1 MRGRL
6 GLDADVRLLDRHV
19 LTETAVAGGAA
30 TGAFVFVLVAGN
42 ILTQVS
48 SAIAS
53 GRVSGWEGLELV
65 GLLIPGV
72 LPYALPLGLLTGV
85 LIAFGRMSSQ
95 QELTAMKASGRSLG
109 RIARPALLLAG
120 GLALLSAWLNL
131 EIAPSANTE
140 YRRLLVGSAKD
151 NPASVIVPG
160 KLNRQFPGM
169 VIRAAERDGEV
180 LRDFWLWSVDE
191 RGRLT
196 QTVHAREARLAPSL
210 NRKGEGILRV
220 ELTDARLEKRQPGDE
235 TFASPSSFIQART
248 TSLEFAASGVFKDGE
263 NFQRKLRWLTTSE
276 LLDAMDKGWQVAP
289 NATRKEKEQGQM
301 LAATQ
306 LMAHL
311 ASAFSVFSLAFL
323 AVPLAVR
330 VGRSETFVNAAI
342 ALGVALTYY
351 LLTSMAAYV
360 KDPDLRP
367 DLLIWLPNVVVVGL
381 AWTLLRRASRH

>member
-1 MRGRL
+1 VRGWL

-19 LTETAVAGGAA
+19 LTETAVASGIA

-42 ILTQVS
+42 ILSQVS
-48 SAIAS
+48 GAIAS

-65 GLLIPGV
+65 GLLVPGV

-120 GLALLSAWLNL
+120 ILALLSAWLNL

-140 YRRLLVGSAKD
+140 YRRLLLGSAKD

-210 NRKGEGILRV
+210 NSKGEGILRV

-248 TSLEFAASGVFKDGE
+248 TSLEFPASGVFKDGD

-289 NATRKEKEQGQM
+289 NATRKEKEQGLM
-301 LAATQ
+301 LATTQ
-306 LMAHL
+306 LMSHL

-342 ALGVALTYY
+342 ALGIALTYY

>member
-1 MRGRL
+1 M
-6 GLDADVRLLDRHV
+6 RLLDRHV

-109 RIARPALLLAG
+109 RIARPALLLAAG
-120 GLALLSAWLNL
+120 FALLSAWLNL

-140 YRRLLVGSAKD
+140 YRRLLLGSAKD

-248 TSLEFAASGVFKDGE
+248 TSLEFAASGVFKDGD

-276 LLDAMDKGWQVAP
+276 LLDAMDKGWQVAL

>member
-1 MRGRL
+1 MV

-30 TGAFVFVLVAGN
+30 TGAFVFVMVAGN
-42 ILTQVS
+42 ILSQVS

-65 GLLIPGV
+65 GLLVPGV
-72 LPYALPLGLLTGV
+72 LPYAMPLGLLTGV

-120 GLALLSAWLNL
+120 CLAMLSAWLNL

-140 YRRLLVGSAKD
+140 YRRLLLGSAKD

-169 VIRAAERDGEV
+169 VIRAAERDGEI

-196 QTVHAREARLAPSL
+196 QTVHAREARLAPGVNS
-210 NRKGEGILRV
+210 KGEGILRV

-289 NATRKEKEQGQM
+289 NAARKEKEQGQM
-301 LAATQ
+301 LATTQ
-306 LMAHL
+306 LMSHL

-367 DLLIWLPNVVVVGL
+367 DLLIWLPNIVVVGL
-381 AWTLLRRASRH
+381 AWALLRRASRH

>member
-1 MRGRL
+1 
-6 GLDADVRLLDRHV
+6 VRLLDRHV

-30 TGAFVFVLVAGN
+30 TGAFVFVMVAGN

-65 GLLIPGV
+65 GLLFPGV

-120 GLALLSAWLNL
+120 ALALLSAWLNL
-131 EIAPSANTE
+131 EVAPYANTE

-180 LRDFWLWSVDE
+180 LRDFWLWSADE
-191 RGRLT
+191 QGRLT
-196 QTVHAREARLAPSL
+196 QTIHAREARLAPAV
-210 NRKGEGILRV
+210 NAKGEGILRIT
-220 ELTDARLEKRQPGDE
+220 LTDARLEKRQAGDE
-235 TFASPSSFIQART
+235 NFDRPSSFT
-248 TSLEFAASGVFKDGE
+248 TAGTTQLEFPASGIFKDGE

-276 LLDAMDKGWQVAP
+276 LLVAMDKGWQVAP
-289 NATRKEKEQGQM
+289 NATRKEKERGQM
-301 LAATQ
+301 LATTQ

-311 ASAFSVFSLAFL
+311 AGALSVFSLAFL

-330 VGRSETFVNAAI
+330 VGRSETFVNAAV
-342 ALGVALTYY
+342 ALGVALSYY

-367 DLLIWLPNVVVVGL
+367 DLLIWLPNVVVVGV
-381 AWTLLRRASRH
+381 AWSLLRRASRH

>member
-1 MRGRL
+1 M
-6 GLDADVRLLDRHV
+6 RLLDRHV

-140 YRRLLVGSAKD
+140 YRRLLLGSAKD

-301 LAATQ
+301 LATTQ
-306 LMAHL
+306 LMSHL

>member
-1 MRGRL
+1 M
-6 GLDADVRLLDRHV
+6 RLLDRHV

-30 TGAFVFVLVAGN
+30 TGAFVFVMVAGN

-65 GLLIPGV
+65 GLLFPGV

-95 QELTAMKASGRSLG
+95 QELTAMKASGLSLG
-109 RIARPALLLAG
+109 RIARPALALAA

-131 EIAPSANTE
+131 EVAPYSNTE

-180 LRDFWLWSVDE
+180 LRDFWLWSVDD

-196 QTVHAREARLAPSL
+196 QTVHAREARLAPAV
-210 NRKGEGILRV
+210 NAKGEGILRV
-220 ELTDARLEKRQPGDE
+220 TLTDARLEKRQPGDE
-235 TFASPSSFIQART
+235 TFASPSSFIQAGT
-248 TSLEFAASGVFKDGE
+248 TSLEFPASGIFKDGE

-289 NATRKEKEQGQM
+289 NATRKEKERGQM
-301 LAATQ
+301 LATTQ
-306 LMAHL
+306 LMSHL
-311 ASAFSVFSLAFL
+311 AGAFSVFSLAFL

-330 VGRSETFVNAAI
+330 VGRSETFVNAAV
-342 ALGVALTYY
+342 ALGVALSYY

>member
-1 MRGRL
+1 M
-6 GLDADVRLLDRHV
+6 RLLDRHV

-140 YRRLLVGSAKD
+140 YRRLLLGSAKD

>member
-1 MRGRL
+1 M
-6 GLDADVRLLDRHV
+6 RLLDRHV
-19 LTETAVAGGAA
+19 LTETAIAGGGA
-30 TGAFVFVLVAGN
+30 TCAFVFVLVAGN
-42 ILTQVS
+42 VLSQVS
-48 SAIAS
+48 KAVAS
-53 GRVSGWEGLELV
+53 GRVGGGEGLQLV

-109 RIARPALLLAG
+109 RIARPALVLAG
-120 GLALLSAWLNL
+120 CLALLSGWLNL
-131 EIAPSANTE
+131 EVAPVANTE
-140 YRRLLVGSAKD
+140 YKRLLIGSAKD

-169 VIRAAERDGEV
+169 VIRATARDGEV
-180 LRDFWLWSVDE
+180 LRDFWLWSVDD

-196 QTVHAREARLAPSL
+196 QTIHAREARLAPEV
-210 NRKGEGILRV
+210 NKAGEGILRV
-220 ELTDARLEKRQPGDE
+220 TLTDARLERRQAGDE
-235 TFASPSSFIQART
+235 NFTRPSSFTTAEV
-248 TSLEFAASGVFKDGE
+248 TSLEFPASGVFKDGE

-289 NATRKEKEQGQM
+289 NATRQEKEQGQM
-301 LAATQ
+301 LATTQ

-342 ALGVALTYY
+342 ALGIALTYY

>member
-1 MRGRL
+1 VRGWL
-6 GLDADVRLLDRHV
+6 DLDADVRLLDRHV

-42 ILTQVS
+42 ILSQVS

-140 YRRLLVGSAKD
+140 YRRLLLGSAKD

-196 QTVHAREARLAPSL
+196 QTVHAREARLAPSV
-210 NRKGEGILRV
+210 NSKGEGILRV

-301 LAATQ
+301 LATTQ

-367 DLLIWLPNVVVVGL
+367 DLLIWLPNIVVVGL

>member
-1 MRGRL
+1 M
-6 GLDADVRLLDRHV
+6 RLLDRHV

-196 QTVHAREARLAPSL
+196 QTVHAREARLAPSV

>member
-1 MRGRL
+1 MV

-30 TGAFVFVLVAGN
+30 TGAFVFVMVAGN
-42 ILTQVS
+42 ILSQVS
-48 SAIAS
+48 GAIAS

-65 GLLIPGV
+65 GLLVPGV
-72 LPYALPLGLLTGV
+72 LPYAMPLGLLTGV

-120 GLALLSAWLNL
+120 CLAMLSAWLNL

-140 YRRLLVGSAKD
+140 YRRLLLGSAKD

-169 VIRAAERDGEV
+169 VIRAAERDGEI

-196 QTVHAREARLAPSL
+196 QTVHAREARLAPGVNS
-210 NRKGEGILRV
+210 KGEGILRV

-289 NATRKEKEQGQM
+289 NAARKEKEQGQM
-301 LAATQ
+301 LATTQ
-306 LMAHL
+306 LMSHL

>member
-1 MRGRL
+1 M
-6 GLDADVRLLDRHV
+6 RLLDRHV

-30 TGAFVFVLVAGN
+30 TGAFVFVMVAGN
-42 ILTQVS
+42 ILSQVS
-48 SAIAS
+48 NAIAS
-53 GRVSGWEGLELV
+53 GRVSGWEGIELV
-65 GLLIPGV
+65 ALLIPGV

-109 RIARPALLLAG
+109 RIALPALLLAAA
-120 GLALLSAWLNL
+120 LALLSAWLNL
-131 EIAPSANTE
+131 EVAPGANTE

-169 VIRAAERDGEV
+169 VIRATERDGEL
-180 LRDFWLWSVDE
+180 LRDFWLWSVDD

-196 QTVHAREARLAPSL
+196 QTIHAREARLAPAV
-210 NRKGEGILRV
+210 NERGEGILRV
-220 ELTDARLEKRQPGDE
+220 TLTDARLEKRQAGDE
-235 TFASPSSFIQART
+235 NFDRPSSFTAAAIT
-248 TSLEFAASGVFKDGE
+248 NLEFPAAGIFKDGE

-276 LLDAMDKGWQVAP
+276 LLDAADRGWQVAP
-289 NATRKEKEQGQM
+289 GASRQEKERGQM
-301 LAATQ
+301 LAMTQ

-311 ASAFSVFSLAFL
+311 AGAFSVFSLAFL

-330 VGRSETFVNAAI
+330 VGRSETFVNAAV

-360 KDPDLRP
+360 KDPDFRP
-367 DLLIWLPNVVVVGL
+367 DLLIWIPNLIVVGL

>member
-1 MRGRL
+1 
-6 GLDADVRLLDRHV
+6 LDADVRLLDRHV

-30 TGAFVFVLVAGN
+30 TGAFVFVMVAGN
-42 ILTQVS
+42 VLTQVS
-48 SAIAS
+48 SAIAT

-65 GLLIPGV
+65 GLLFPGV

-109 RIARPALLLAG
+109 RIARPALLFAG

-131 EIAPSANTE
+131 EIAPYCNTE
-140 YRRLLVGSAKD
+140 YRHLLVGSAKD

-191 RGRLT
+191 QGRLT
-196 QTVHAREARLAPSL
+196 QSIHAREARLAPAL
-210 NRKGEGILRV
+210 NTKGEGILRV
-220 ELTDARLEKRQPGDE
+220 TLTDARLEKRQAGDE
-235 TFASPSSFIQART
+235 NFSRPSSFT
-248 TSLEFAASGVFKDGE
+248 TAGTTQLEFPASGIFKDGVG
-263 NFQRKLRWLTTSE
+263 FQRKLRWLTTSE
-276 LLDAMDKGWQVAP
+276 LLVAMDKGWQVP
-289 NATRKEKEQGQM
+289 ENATRKEKERGQM
-301 LAATQ
+301 LATTQ
-306 LMAHL
+306 LMSHL
-311 ASAFSVFSLAFL
+311 AGALSVFSLAFL

-330 VGRSETFVNAAI
+330 VGRSETFVNAAV
-342 ALGVALTYY
+342 ALGVALSYY

-367 DLLIWLPNVVVVGL
+367 DLLIWLPNIVVVCL

>member
-1 MRGRL
+1 
-6 GLDADVRLLDRHV
+6 LDAEVRLLDRHV

-30 TGAFVFVLVAGN
+30 TGAFVFVMVAGN

-48 SAIAS
+48 SAIAT

-65 GLLIPGV
+65 GLLFPGV

-131 EIAPSANTE
+131 EIAPYSNTE

-169 VIRAAERDGEV
+169 VIRAAERDGEI

-196 QTVHAREARLAPSL
+196 QTVHAREARLAPSV
-210 NRKGEGILRV
+210 NAKGEGILRV

-235 TFASPSSFIQART
+235 TFASPSSFIQAKT
-248 TSLEFAASGVFKDGE
+248 TSLEFPASGIFKDGG

-276 LLDAMDKGWQVAP
+276 LLDAMDKGWQVP
-289 NATRKEKEQGQM
+289 EKATLKEKERGQM
-301 LAATQ
+301 LATTQ
-306 LMAHL
+306 LMSHL
-311 ASAFSVFSLAFL
+311 AGAFSVFSLAFL

-330 VGRSETFVNAAI
+330 VGRSETFVNAAV
-342 ALGVALTYY
+342 ALGVALSYY
-351 LLTSMAAYV
+351 LLTSIAAYV

-367 DLLIWLPNVVVVGL
+367 DLLIWLPNVAVVCI
-381 AWTLLRRASRH
+381 AWVLLRRASRH

>member
-1 MRGRL
+1 VRGWL

-19 LTETAVAGGAA
+19 LTETAVASGVA

-42 ILTQVS
+42 ILSQVS
-48 SAIAS
+48 GAIAS

-65 GLLIPGV
+65 GLLVPGV

-120 GLALLSAWLNL
+120 ILALLSAWLNL

-140 YRRLLVGSAKD
+140 YRRLLLGSAKD

-210 NRKGEGILRV
+210 NSKGEGILRV

-248 TSLEFAASGVFKDGE
+248 TSLEFPASGVFKDGD

-301 LAATQ
+301 LATTQ
-306 LMAHL
+306 LMSHL

-342 ALGVALTYY
+342 ALGIALTYY

>member
-1 MRGRL
+1 VRGRL

-42 ILTQVS
+42 ILSQVS

-65 GLLIPGV
+65 GLLVPGV

-120 GLALLSAWLNL
+120 ILALLSAWLNL

-140 YRRLLVGSAKD
+140 YRRLLLGSAKD

-210 NRKGEGILRV
+210 NSKGEGILRV

-248 TSLEFAASGVFKDGE
+248 TSLEFAASGVFKDGD

-301 LAATQ
+301 LATTQ
-306 LMAHL
+306 LMSHL

-342 ALGVALTYY
+342 ALGIALSYY

>member
-1 MRGRL
+1 MV
-6 GLDADVRLLDRHV
+6 GLDTDVRLLDRHV
-19 LTETAVAGGAA
+19 LTETAIAGGAA

-42 ILTQVS
+42 ILSQVS

-196 QTVHAREARLAPSL
+196 QTVHAREARLAPGVNS
-210 NRKGEGILRV
+210 KGEGILRV

-235 TFASPSSFIQART
+235 TFASPSSFIQAKT

-276 LLDAMDKGWQVAP
+276 LLDAADKGWQVAP
-289 NATRKEKEQGQM
+289 NATPKEKELGQM
-301 LAATQ
+301 LATTQ
-306 LMAHL
+306 LMSHL

-367 DLLIWLPNVVVVGL
+367 DLLIWLPNVVVISL

>member
-1 MRGRL
+1 
-6 GLDADVRLLDRHV
+6 LDADVRLLDRHV

-42 ILTQVS
+42 ILSQVS

-140 YRRLLVGSAKD
+140 YRRLLLGSAKD

-248 TSLEFAASGVFKDGE
+248 TSLEFAASGVFKDGD

-301 LAATQ
+301 LATTQ
-306 LMAHL
+306 LMSHL

-342 ALGVALTYY
+342 ALGIALTYY

-367 DLLIWLPNVVVVGL
+367 DLLIWLPNIVVVGL
-381 AWTLLRRASRH
+381 AWALLRRASRH

>member
-1 MRGRL
+1 M
-6 GLDADVRLLDRHV
+6 RLLDRHV
-19 LTETAVAGGAA
+19 LTETAIAGGAA

-42 ILTQVS
+42 ILSQVS

-53 GRVSGWEGLELV
+53 GRVNAWEGLELV

-140 YRRLLVGSAKD
+140 YRRLLLGSAKD

-180 LRDFWLWSVDE
+180 LRDFWLWSVDD

-196 QTVHAREARLAPSL
+196 QTVHAREARLAPGL
-210 NRKGEGILRV
+210 NSAGEGILRV
-220 ELTDARLEKRQPGDE
+220 NLTDARLEKRQPGDE

-248 TSLEFAASGVFKDGE
+248 TSLEFAASGIFKDGE

-276 LLDAMDKGWQVAP
+276 LLEAADKGWQVAP

-301 LAATQ
+301 LAMTQ
-306 LMAHL
+306 LMSHL

>member
-1 MRGRL
+1 
-6 GLDADVRLLDRHV
+6 VRLLDRHV

-30 TGAFVFVLVAGN
+30 TGAFVFVMVAGN

-65 GLLIPGV
+65 GLLFPGV

-120 GLALLSAWLNL
+120 ALALLSAWLNL
-131 EIAPSANTE
+131 EVAPYANTE

-180 LRDFWLWSVDE
+180 LRDFWLWSADE
-191 RGRLT
+191 QGRLT
-196 QTVHAREARLAPSL
+196 QTIHAREARLAPAV
-210 NRKGEGILRV
+210 NAKGEGILRIT
-220 ELTDARLEKRQPGDE
+220 LTDARLEKRQAGDE
-235 TFASPSSFIQART
+235 NFDRPSSFT
-248 TSLEFAASGVFKDGE
+248 TAGTTQLEFPASGIFKDGE

-276 LLDAMDKGWQVAP
+276 LLVAMDKGWQVAP
-289 NATRKEKEQGQM
+289 NATRKEKERGQM
-301 LAATQ
+301 LATTQ

-311 ASAFSVFSLAFL
+311 AGAFSVFSLAVL

-330 VGRSETFVNAAI
+330 VGRSETFVNAAV
-342 ALGVALTYY
+342 ALGVALSYY

-367 DLLIWLPNVVVVGL
+367 DLLIWLPNVVVVGV
-381 AWTLLRRASRH
+381 AWSLLRRASRH

>member
-1 MRGRL
+1 M
-6 GLDADVRLLDRHV
+6 RLLDRHV

-42 ILTQVS
+42 ILSQVS

-196 QTVHAREARLAPSL
+196 QTVHAREARLAPSV
-210 NRKGEGILRV
+210 NSKGEGILRV

>member
-1 MRGRL
+1 
-6 GLDADVRLLDRHV
+6 LDADVRLLDRYV
-19 LTETAVAGGAA
+19 LTETAVASGVA

-42 ILTQVS
+42 ILSQVS
-48 SAIAS
+48 GAIAS

-109 RIARPALLLAG
+109 RIARPALVLAG

-140 YRRLLVGSAKD
+140 YRRLLLGSAKD

-210 NRKGEGILRV
+210 NSKGEGILRV

-301 LAATQ
+301 LATTQ

-367 DLLIWLPNVVVVGL
+367 DLLIWLPNIVVVGL

>member
-1 MRGRL
+1 
-6 GLDADVRLLDRHV
+6 VRILDRHV

-30 TGAFVFVLVAGN
+30 TGAFVFVMVAGN

-48 SAIAS
+48 NAIAS
-53 GRVSGWEGLELV
+53 GRVTGWEGLELV
-65 GLLIPGV
+65 GLLFPGV
-72 LPYALPLGLLTGV
+72 LPYALPLGMLTGV
-85 LIAFGRMSSQ
+85 LMAFGRMSSQ
-95 QELTAMKASGRSLG
+95 QELTAMKASGRDLG
-109 RIARPALLLAG
+109 RIALPALLLAG

-131 EIAPSANTE
+131 EIAPYSNTE

-180 LRDFWLWSVDE
+180 LRDFWLWSVDDH
-191 RGRLT
+191 GRLT
-196 QTVHAREARLAPSL
+196 QTIHAREARLARAVSD
-210 NRKGEGILRV
+210 KGEGILRV
-220 ELTDARLEKRQPGDE
+220 TLTDARLEKRQAGDE
-235 TFASPSSFIQART
+235 NFARPSSFT
-248 TSLEFAASGVFKDGE
+248 TAGTTQLEFPASGIFKDGE

-276 LLDAMDKGWQVAP
+276 LLEAIDKGWQVAP
-289 NATRKEKEQGQM
+289 DATRKEKERGQM
-301 LAATQ
+301 VAMTQ

-311 ASAFSVFSLAFL
+311 AGAFSVFSLAFL

-330 VGRSETFVNAAI
+330 VGRSETFVNAAV
-342 ALGVALTYY
+342 ALGVALSYY

-367 DLLIWLPNVVVVGL
+367 DLLIWVPNLLVVGL
-381 AWTLLRRASRH
+381 AWFLLRRASRH